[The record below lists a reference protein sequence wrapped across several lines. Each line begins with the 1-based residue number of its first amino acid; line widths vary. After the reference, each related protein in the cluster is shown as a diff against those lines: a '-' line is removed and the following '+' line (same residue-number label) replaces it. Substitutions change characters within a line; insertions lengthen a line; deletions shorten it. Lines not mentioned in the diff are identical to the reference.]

1 MPVCQL
7 ESIGKQFRGQWLFQ
21 NLNTRIEP
29 GAGLAITGPNGSGK
43 STLLLCL
50 AELVRPDLGQVQWSE
65 PPKGRPALAAPSM
78 ELPGEFRLGELL
90 DFHFGLNPIL
100 AGFDPFL
107 ELEASGL
114 RASSSLQI
122 RHFSSGMTQKLRLVL
137 ALLSDSSLLLLD
149 EPHSHLDTHGQT
161 WFQALLPK
169 VSHNRCLVIASNDP
183 AEYSRC
189 GTVLVLQGHNG

>member
-65 PPKGRPALAAPSM
+65 PP
-78 ELPGEFRLGELL
+78 
-90 DFHFGLNPIL
+90 
-100 AGFDPFL
+100 
-107 ELEASGL
+107 
-114 RASSSLQI
+114 
-122 RHFSSGMTQKLRLVL
+122 
-137 ALLSDSSLLLLD
+137 
-149 EPHSHLDTHGQT
+149 
-161 WFQALLPK
+161 
-169 VSHNRCLVIASNDP
+169 
-183 AEYSRC
+183 
-189 GTVLVLQGHNG
+189 